1 VRYVRSGKCRPTGAA
16 AAMPSRQ
23 AKFAHVAA

>member
-1 VRYVRSGKCRPTGAA
+1 VRYVRSGKCGPTGAA
-16 AAMPSRQ
+16 AAMPSTH